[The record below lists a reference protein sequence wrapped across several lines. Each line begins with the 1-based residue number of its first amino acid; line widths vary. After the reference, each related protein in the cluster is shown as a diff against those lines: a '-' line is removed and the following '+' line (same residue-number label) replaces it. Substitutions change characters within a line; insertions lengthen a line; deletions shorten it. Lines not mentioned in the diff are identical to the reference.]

1 MEIIENA
8 IDYVEKFFKN
18 EHSGHDYYHTMRVY
32 FNAMKL
38 TETEETDTFIVALAA
53 LLHDVDDIKISP
65 NTTENKTNA
74 RKFMTENKV
83 LPYVQ
88 EKVIEII
95 NEISFSANHKVPN
108 SIEGKI
114 VQDADR
120 LDAIGAIGIA
130 RAFTYGGNKNRK
142 MYDFNILPNE
152 DLNEENYRDENGT
165 TINHFYE
172 KLLKLKDLMNTK
184 SAKIEAQKRHD
195 FMKKFLTEFYDEI
208 GVEEI

>member
-8 IDYVEKFFKN
+8 IDYVEEFFKN
-18 EHSGHDYYHTMRVY
+18 DHSGHDYSHTMRVY
-32 FNAMKL
+32 LNAMKIA
-38 TETEETDTFIVALAA
+38 ETEDADTFIVALSA
-53 LLHDVDDIKISP
+53 LLHDIDDIKTSP
-65 NTTENKTNA
+65 TTTENKDNA
-74 RKFMTENKV
+74 RKFMEDNKV

-88 EKVIEII
+88 EKVLEII
-95 NEISFSANHKVPN
+95 NEISFKGNHKTPN

-142 MYDFNILPNE
+142 MYDFSIEPKEN
-152 DLNEENYRDENGT
+152 LNEENYRDENST

-172 KLLKLKDLMNTK
+172 KLLKLKDLMNTQ
-184 SAKIEAQKRHD
+184 SAKIEAEKRHQ
-195 FMKKFLTEFYDEI
+195 FMIKFLKEFYDEI
-208 GVEEI
+208 GVEDL